1 MVSLV
6 MRRGAENIK
15 EKKKSD
21 RGKLLKNKENEKRR
35 IRRKLNN
42 DYKHLWFYFLY
53 ESLQFA

>member
-15 EKKKSD
+15 EKKKRD

>member
-1 MVSLV
+1 

>member
-1 MVSLV
+1 MVSLA

-35 IRRKLNN
+35 IQRKLNSN
-42 DYKHLWFYFLY
+42 YKHLWFYLLY
-53 ESLQFA
+53 ENLHFA